1 MRFSR
6 LFGHT
11 LREAPAE
18 ARSVSYR
25 LALRA
30 GLLRPLAPGLY
41 AYLPL
46 GWRVVRHLEARLRET
61 VEALGFQE
69 VHLPW
74 SEGGSDESPPST
86 LPSLSALVELAR
98 REVRSY
104 RDLPRALY
112 QVRPHLQAQARPGEG
127 LLRPREA
134 LHWEAWSLH
143 ATEADLDAFYARL
156 LEALGQR
163 LQGWELEPLVAEKDE
178 GHALLLPHPDG
189 GTGFI
194 GCPACGYRALSHH
207 ARLDKGAGASQEALQ
222 PVQKVAT
229 PDCPTIAAVADYLG
243 VPTRQTLKAVF
254 YADAETGELVFVV
267 IRGDLEVDEVKL
279 RRALGGRSLRPA
291 QPEEV
296 AQAGAAPGYAS
307 PVGLPVRPSLEADEG
322 VIVVADD
329 SITQGSNFVAG
340 ANEAGYHLTGVNYPR
355 DFAVTLLTEIALV
368 QEGHP
373 CPRCRQPLEEGKAIL
388 LGEARRLGSRPS
400 RLAEATYLDANGQER
415 PILMGHYHLGVSALM
430 AALLEKHHDDR
441 GICWPPDVAPYQVHL
456 IGLGPKEEVLAQA
469 EQLYERLQAA
479 GYTVLYDDRDERAGV
494 KFADADLVGC
504 PIRLTV
510 SRRSLQAGGVEVK
523 RRHADEREVI
533 PLDALLERLSSLG
546 VEALSEDPWNP

>member
-1 MRFSR
+1 MRFSQ

-18 ARSVSYR
+18 ARSASYR

-46 GWRVVRHLEARLRET
+46 GWRVMRHLEDRLRET

-74 SEGGSDESPPST
+74 SGAKADESPT
-86 LPSLSALVELAR
+86 APSLPALVALAR

-134 LHWEAWSLH
+134 LRWEGWSLH
-143 ATEADLDAFYARL
+143 ATEADLDALYARL
-156 LEALGQR
+156 LEALRQR
-163 LQGWELEPLVAEKDE
+163 LQRWELNPLVAEGDE

-207 ARLDKGAGASQEALQ
+207 ARLDKEAGISQEALQ

-243 VPTRQTLKAVF
+243 VSTRQTLKAVF
-254 YADAETGELVFVV
+254 YADAETGDLVFVV

-291 QPEEV
+291 RPEEV

-307 PVGLPVRPSLEADEG
+307 PVGLPVRPSLEAGEG
-322 VIVVADD
+322 IIVVADD
-329 SITQGSNFVAG
+329 SVTQGSNFVAG

-355 DFAVTLLTEIALV
+355 DFSVTLLTEIALV

-373 CPRCRQPLEEGKAIL
+373 CPRCGRSMEEGQGIL
-388 LGEARRLGSRPS
+388 LGEARRLGSHPGEV
-400 RLAEATYLDANGQER
+400 AEATYLDADGRER
-415 PILMGHYHLGVSALM
+415 PILMGHYHLVVSALM
-430 AALLEKHHDDR
+430 AALLEAHHDDLGVR
-441 GICWPPDVAPYQVHL
+441 WPPDVAPYQVHL
-456 IGLGPKEEVLAQA
+456 IGLGPKEEVLARA

-479 GYTVLYDDRDERAGV
+479 GYTILYDDRDERAGV
-494 KFADADLVGC
+494 KFADADLIGC

-533 PLDALLERLSSLG
+533 PFDT
-546 VEALSEDPWNP
+546 VETFLRGL